1 MDTIKEREVETHKT
15 AVANDGRVVQ
25 ERTRAVGS
33 EASPKTTFINLV
45 WFIYGLVAVL
55 LAGRFILKLTGAN
68 GGTGFVKAV
77 YSVTD
82 ILSKPFDAIFGV
94 TTASTTHFN
103 SVFEPSILV
112 AIAVYGLIAWGIVKL
127 LDINKPRDNSVA

>member
-1 MDTIKEREVETHKT
+1 MDTTEEREVETQKT
-15 AVANDGRVVQ
+15 AVANDGRVVH
-25 ERTRAVGS
+25 ERTRSLGAQ
-33 EASPKTTFINLV
+33 ASPKTIFINFI
-45 WFIYGLVAVL
+45 WFVYGLVAIL

-77 YSVTD
+77 YSITD
-82 ILSKPFDAIFGV
+82 VLSKPFDAIFGV

-127 LDINKPRDNSVA
+127 LDINKPRESTVA

>member
-25 ERTRAVGS
+25 ERTRSVGS
-33 EASPKTTFINLV
+33 EASPKTMIINLV
-45 WFIYGLVAVL
+45 WFIYGLVAIL
-55 LAGRFILKLTGAN
+55 LVGRFILKLTGAN
-68 GGTGFVKAV
+68 GGAGFVKMV

-94 TTASTTHFN
+94 TTANTTHFN

-112 AIAVYGLIAWGIVKL
+112 AIAVYGVIAWGIVKL
-127 LDINKPRDNSVA
+127 LDINKPRDDSVA

>member
-1 MDTIKEREVETHKT
+1 MDTVEEREVETRKT

-25 ERTRAVGS
+25 EHTRSVGS
-33 EASPKTTFINLV
+33 QASPKTTFINLI
-45 WFIYGLVAVL
+45 WFIYGLVAIL
-55 LAGRFILKLTGAN
+55 LAGRFVLKLTGAN

-77 YSVTD
+77 YSITD

-94 TTASTTHFN
+94 TPASTTHFN

-112 AIAVYGLIAWGIVKL
+112 AIVVYALIAWGIVKL
-127 LDINKPRDNSVA
+127 LDINKPRENTAA

>member
-1 MDTIKEREVETHKT
+1 MDTIKEREVETNKT

-25 ERTRAVGS
+25 EHTRSVAS
-33 EASPKTTFINLV
+33 EASPKTVFINLV
-45 WFIYGLVAVL
+45 WFVYGLVAVL

-68 GGTGFVKAV
+68 GGTGFVKLV
-77 YSVTD
+77 YSATNV
-82 ILSKPFDAIFGV
+82 LSKPFDAIFGA

-112 AIAVYGLIAWGIVKL
+112 AIVVYGLIAWGIVRL
-127 LDINKPRDNSVA
+127 LDINKPRDIPAA

>member
-77 YSVTD
+77 YSITD
-82 ILSKPFDAIFGV
+82 VLSKPFDAIFGV

>member
-1 MDTIKEREVETHKT
+1 MDTVEEREVETHKT

-25 ERTRAVGS
+25 ERTRSVGS
-33 EASPKTTFINLV
+33 QASPKTTFINLV
-45 WFIYGLVAVL
+45 WFIYGLVAIL

-68 GGTGFVKAV
+68 GASGFVKTV

-82 ILSKPFDAIFGV
+82 VLSKPFDAIFGV

-112 AIAVYGLIAWGIVKL
+112 AIVVYGLIAWGIVKL
-127 LDINKPRDNSVA
+127 LDINKPRENTTV